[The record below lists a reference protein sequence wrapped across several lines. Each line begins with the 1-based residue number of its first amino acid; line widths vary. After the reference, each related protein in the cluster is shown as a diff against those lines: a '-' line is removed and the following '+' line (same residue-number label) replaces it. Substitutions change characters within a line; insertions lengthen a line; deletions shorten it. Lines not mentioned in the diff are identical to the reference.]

1 MAKAKAKSK
10 VKSKSK
16 SKLAAPAKKAAR
28 PAKKKTSA
36 KKSPAPKAKTKAG
49 VKPKKSG
56 VVKSVKP
63 VAAKGKTPKAV
74 AKKTSN
80 PRVQVAATQKS
91 PKTKSVDWSQLISP
105 LDDRVLV
112 QIDENKERRTA
123 GGLYLPETA
132 EVKGNFQGTVVSV
145 GPGHRDKKGRFRP
158 LELKVGDRILFAEW
172 TGTEVQLENESF
184 KILRET
190 EVLGLL
196 D

>member
-1 MAKAKAKSK
+1 MAKAKAKSN

-16 SKLAAPAKKAAR
+16 SKLVGPAKKVAR
-28 PAKKKTSA
+28 PAKQKTAA
-36 KKSPAPKAKTKAG
+36 KKSPALKAKAKGGA
-49 VKPKKSG
+49 KPKKSG
-56 VVKSVKP
+56 SVKSVK
-63 VAAKGKTPKAV
+63 AGASKGKAPKAV
-74 AKKTSN
+74 TKKVAKPAPKTA
-80 PRVQVAATQKS
+80 PAQKS
-91 PKTKSVDWSQLISP
+91 PKTKNVDWSQLISP

-112 QIDENKERRTA
+112 QVDENNERRTA
-123 GGLYLPETA
+123 GGLYLPETS